1 MKYFFLN
8 LLSCGSILLILQLL
22 GVCTDVGV
30 LVGVLVGAWVGWV
43 GWVDV
48 GFLYGF
54 AVGTDVGVLVGF
66 IGGGKGGGGG
76 RCRLRLGGPGSGVR
90 RRGYLCHEEAFD
102 WMAFFGSK
110 SQLGLGRFAHR
121 WFVRWLVRSL
131 LVRSL
136 LVRSLVRSLVHS
148 LVRSLVRSSL
158 VRLTAG
164 PAALRDTA
172 WL

>member
-43 GWVDV
+43 GWVEV

-54 AVGTDVGVLVGF
+54 AVGTDVDVLVGF
-66 IGGGKGGGGG
+66 IGDGISGGGG
-76 RCRLRLGGPGSGVR
+76 RCRLRLCLGGPGSGVR

-102 WMAFFGSK
+102 WTAFFGGK

-121 WFVRWLVRSL
+121 WFVRWFVFWFVCWFVRWF
-131 LVRSL
+131 VRWFIHWF
-136 LVRSLVRSLVHS
+136 VHWF
-148 LVRSLVRSSL
+148 V
-158 VRLTAG
+158 
-164 PAALRDTA
+164 LR
-172 WL
+172 WFV